1 MKTEQKTMAALVP
14 AEQGT
19 VRWIRAEPSIKRRL
33 QDLGLISGAKVTC
46 IFTSRHKDISIY
58 RICGAH
64 IAIRDC
70 DTKNVYLK

>member
-33 QDLGLISGAKVTC
+33 QDLGLISGAKVAC
-46 IFTSRHKDISIY
+46 VFTSRHKDISIY

-70 DTKNVYLK
+70 DAKNIYLK

>member
-19 VRWIRAEPSIKRRL
+19 VRWIRAEPSNKRRL

-46 IFTSRHKDISIY
+46 VFTSRHKDISIY

-70 DTKNVYLK
+70 DAKNVYLK

>member
-46 IFTSRHKDISIY
+46 VFTSRHKDISIY

-70 DTKNVYLK
+70 DAKNVYLK

>member
-1 MKTEQKTMAALVP
+1 MKTEQKTMVALVP

-19 VRWIRAEPSIKRRL
+19 VQWIRAEPSIKRRL
-33 QDLGLISGAKVTC
+33 QDLGLISGAKVAC
-46 IFTSRHKDISIY
+46 VFTSRHKDISIY

-70 DTKNVYLK
+70 DAKNVYLK

>member
-19 VRWIRAEPSIKRRL
+19 VQWIRAEPSIKRRL
-33 QDLGLISGAKVTC
+33 QDLGLISGAKVAC
-46 IFTSRHKDISIY
+46 VFTSRHKDISIY

-70 DTKNVYLK
+70 DAKNVYLK

>member
-46 IFTSRHKDISIY
+46 VFTSRHKDISIY

-70 DTKNVYLK
+70 DAKNV

>member
-1 MKTEQKTMAALVP
+1 MKTEQKTMATLAP

-19 VRWIRAEPSIKRRL
+19 VRWIRAETSIKRRL
-33 QDLGLISGAKVTC
+33 QDLGLISGAKVAC

-70 DTKNVYLK
+70 DAKNVYLK

>member
-19 VRWIRAEPSIKRRL
+19 VQWIRAEPSIKRRL

-46 IFTSRHKDISIY
+46 VFTSRHKDISIY

-70 DTKNVYLK
+70 DAKNVYLK